1 MAKTNLIEA
10 LKEVTGEKNLPMSV
24 LVQAIEE
31 ALVVAY
37 RKNFDSEEDVRV
49 TLEETSGTFKV
60 ISRRTV
66 VADEVLDDPEKQYTL
81 EEAQEVKPDAQVG
94 EVLEE
99 DVTPKDFGRIA
110 AQTARQ
116 VVSQKLKEAERNL
129 IFKEFQD
136 KLGKVLSGKVQRV
149 DRDTVFVEF
158 AKAEA
163 ILPRKEQIP
172 GEVFRTNDRIK
183 CFITEVRYTSKG
195 PQIILSR
202 TSAKFVE
209 KLFEQAVPEIS
220 DGIVEIK
227 NCSREPG
234 IRVKI
239 SVWSKDSRVDPVGAC
254 VGLKGSRIKG
264 IVDELNGEKIDIVR
278 FSENPI
284 EYVVNA
290 LSPAKVQAVTIS
302 DGGKAALAIVVPAQ
316 LSLAIGKEGQN
327 VKLASK
333 LTGIKIDIKTEK
345 ELEEA
350 EAKATS
356 HDDEPKSASPEA
368 EPKTTPPVE

>member
-10 LKEVTGEKNLPMSV
+10 LKEVIGEKNLPMHV

-37 RKNFDSEEDVRV
+37 RKNFDSDEDVKV
-49 TLEETSGTFKV
+49 SLDEESGAFKV
-60 ISRRTV
+60 ISRR
-66 VADEVLDDPEKQYTL
+66 EVIEGDDLDDPDKQYTL
-81 EEAQEVKPDAQVG
+81 EEAQEIDPDAKPGDIV
-94 EVLEE
+94 EE
-99 DVTPKDFGRIA
+99 DVTPPSFGRIA

-116 VVSQKLKEAERNL
+116 VVSQKLKEAERN
-129 IFKEFQD
+129 IVFEEFKSKIGQ
-136 KLGKVLSGKVQRV
+136 VLTGKVQRV
-149 DRDTVFVEF
+149 ERGHVYVEF

-163 ILPRKEQIP
+163 VLPPKEQIP

-183 CFITEVRYTSKG
+183 CYVSDVRATPKG
-195 PQIILSR
+195 PQIVLSR
-202 TSAKFVE
+202 SCSKFVE
-209 KLFEQAVPEIS
+209 LLFEQSVPEIA

-227 NCSREPG
+227 SSSREAG
-234 IRVKI
+234 LRVKI
-239 SVWSKDSRVDPVGAC
+239 SVMTSDDRVDPVGAC

-278 FSENPI
+278 YNENP
-284 EYVVNA
+284 EDYVINA
-290 LSPAKVQAVTIS
+290 LSPAKVQSVKVNEEART
-302 DGGKAALAIVVPAQ
+302 ALAIVAQSQ

-345 ELEEA
+345 DIQNMVSEKNTE
-350 EAKATS
+350 
-356 HDDEPKSASPEA
+356 D
-368 EPKTTPPVE
+368 